1 MILFIAVGRY
11 MFYNFIPILWILLT
25 VDKNNAIF
33 LSHWG
38 NSHGTY
44 QNIIGEWDKA
54 DFKVNAI
61 I

>member
-1 MILFIAVGRY
+1 